1 MDADAL
7 RCAETGEVLVGHT
20 GAHEVWSLVCGV
32 TVCGARLTCEVVF
45 VSWIADAVELE
56 GRLACPRRRQMRGLV
71 IGSQVPGAP
80 HTSHLDCMP
89 MLEMEIA
96 KARDEGGWRTPRGP
110 SRGACPCPWAYRYSY
125 VTRCMRIVYT
135 EGLERLTLVAYV
147 CGVPERACMPCT
159 VCVQLQ
165 LFRLTSRRHA
175 RRLLHSEC
183 SRNS

>member
-110 SRGACPCPWAYRYSY
+110 WRVSLSVGVPLLVRYSL
-125 VTRCMRIVYT
+125 CMRIVYT
-135 EGLERLTLVAYV
+135 GYLARLTLVAYV
-147 CGVPERACMPCT
+147 CGVPERAARCP
-159 VCVQLQ
+159 VCAAPVIPAHGSMHGGSFTLSVVGIP
-165 LFRLTSRRHA
+165 RI
-175 RRLLHSEC
+175 
-183 SRNS
+183 RN